1 MTMKFN
7 EKEWSKVF
15 KNISYIQFVTK
26 VDVMDG
32 SYKIAELSNDD
43 DIMYVPY
50 TSIRHKYGSGVE
62 DDVRRIMGEIGQ
74 LYELKDIVYVKC
86 DELEL
91 AKNSLASMARA
102 LVEIGL
108 IGNVKTAYS
117 GLVSNYQKDGY
128 NFEYYGYRFEVITEN
143 EIY

>member
-1 MTMKFN
+1 MKFN
-7 EKEWSKVF
+7 KKEWSKVF

-26 VDVMDG
+26 VDVMDDNH
-32 SYKIAELSNDD
+32 KIAELNNDD

-91 AKNSLASMARA
+91 AKNNLGTMARA

-108 IGNVKTAYS
+108 TGNIKTTYS
-117 GLVSNYQKDGY
+117 GLVNNYQNVGY
-128 NFEYYGYRFEVITEN
+128 KFEYYGYRFEVITEN